1 MDLSNTDS
9 PQMPEKYFI
18 PLNSTVIA
26 SLLNT
31 VKNFEQSSTLFQ
43 CLFNPVFFDPEPKI
57 LQYSHEHPAFRH
69 YHHVIDCLHSMQR
82 RVCVTA

>member
-43 CLFNPVFFDPEPKI
+43 CLFNPVFFDPKPKI
-57 LQYSHEHPAFRH
+57 LQYSHEHPAFCR
-69 YHHVIDCLHSMQR
+69 YHHVIDCLHSMQS
-82 RVCVTA
+82 RVWVTA